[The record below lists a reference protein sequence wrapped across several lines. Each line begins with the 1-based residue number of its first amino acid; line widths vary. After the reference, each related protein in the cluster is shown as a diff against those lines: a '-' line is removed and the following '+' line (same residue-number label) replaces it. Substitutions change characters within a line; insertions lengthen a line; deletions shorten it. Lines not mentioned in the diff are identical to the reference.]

1 MNQQAAGFTPGSHFR
16 HPLRADLIP
25 GRAAAKQE
33 WLHKKER
40 KLKMNCAPSRSPSKS
55 TVLPCAGGAFS
66 HFRSWTR
73 LLAVAVIGLF
83 FVNGAFASPGT
94 LVAPGLNQPRG
105 AIRWN
110 GSVWVADIANGF
122 CRIDGGAINLATC
135 FTPGNHQPELNGNL
149 VYVAGNTGV
158 FRLTMNAVTSTID
171 SAVTLAPNA
180 GLAGNLPEAASL
192 GPDGKLYVSFTNTGD
207 IRRIT
212 NPAGDPATQT
222 VESVGKAASGG
233 GPVNS
238 VSFVNGDL
246 YLADTGLIGL
256 ERIAGAAACRGG
268 CNAVAMFGVLGI
280 SNSLSSDRVR
290 YLYMENGTRVLRYDA
305 TTTNVVDL
313 YSSNAVIDGQTFG
326 YGQVWGVTLDQSTG
340 DVFIGG
346 DPTPPGAATTN
357 IGSLYVVTAPAT
369 TEGLVNTQFGPPAPV
384 PSPTPGPTPVKT
396 GSLYAA
402 GITRP
407 AGLNW
412 IGTHVWISDA
422 SQGFC
427 RVDPG
432 SPGVASL
439 SNCFKPTL
447 TFVAGQASFD
457 SVRNVIYIPDAAT
470 ASAGIFRVAYV
481 PDTETLGASTNLGN
495 GNLQPTAVAVA
506 PEGSLFIGSRPN
518 GNINKI
524 TTPATTP
531 SAPVKIAT
539 TSNGLGV
546 RAMLFIANDLY
557 LAETVN
563 VTVIIRASPSLL
575 KGKAVIVGPAQ
586 TKGAQPVLN
595 ITTPLSLAADVSIP
609 SHALL
614 YIGSDPLGLGN
625 VGQVDQWDIL
635 LQKDTIWAGFGTIG
649 AVLTQFANP
658 AGLAFAPGGILY
670 VADDP
675 SVTSAGATATPGQ
688 GHIYQ
693 VGP

>member
-1 MNQQAAGFTPGSHFR
+1 
-16 HPLRADLIP
+16 
-25 GRAAAKQE
+25 
-33 WLHKKER
+33 
-40 KLKMNCAPSRSPSKS
+40 MNCAPSRSPSKS
-55 TVLPCAGGAFS
+55 IFSPFAGRTFPNY
-66 HFRSWTR
+66 RSWTR
-73 LLAVAVIGLF
+73 LLAVAVIGLLC
-83 FVNGAFASPGT
+83 VSNALASPGT
-94 LVAPGLNQPRG
+94 LVANGLNQPRG

-122 CRIDGGAINLATC
+122 CRIDGGVINLATC
-135 FTPGNHQPELNGNL
+135 FTPGNAQPELDGNL

-180 GLAGNLPEAASL
+180 GLAGNLPQSASL
-192 GPDGKLYVSFTNTGD
+192 GPDGKLYVSFTTTGD

-212 NPAGDPATQT
+212 NPAGDPNTRA

-238 VSFVNGDL
+238 LAFVNNDL

-256 ERIAGAAACRGG
+256 ERIASAAGCHGN
-268 CNAVAMFGVLGI
+268 CNAVSMFGVLGI
-280 SNSLSSDRVR
+280 SNSVSSDRVR

-313 YSSNAVIDGQTFG
+313 YSQNGIQNGQTFG
-326 YGQVWGVTLDQSTG
+326 YGQVWGVTIDVATG

-402 GITRP
+402 GITQP
-407 AGLNW
+407 GGMNW
-412 IGTHVWISDA
+412 IATHAWVSDA
-422 SQGFC
+422 TQGFC
-427 RVDPG
+427 RIDPS
-432 SPGVASL
+432 SPGVAAL
-439 SNCFKPTL
+439 SNCFKPSP

-457 SVRNVIYIPDAAT
+457 SVRNFIYIPDAAT
-470 ASAGIFRVAYV
+470 ASTGIFRVAFI
-481 PDTETLGASTNLGN
+481 PGTESLGASVNLGN
-495 GNLQPTAVAVA
+495 GNLGPTAVAVA
-506 PEGSLFIGSRPN
+506 PDGSLFIGGRPN

-531 SAPVKIAT
+531 SAPVRIAT

-546 RAMLFIANDLY
+546 RALLFIANDLY

-563 VTVIIRASPSLL
+563 VTVIIRASPSLT
-575 KGKAVIVGPAQ
+575 KGKAVIVGPAADR
-586 TKGAQPVLN
+586 TSPPRLN
-595 ITTPLSLAADVSIP
+595 VTTPLSLAADTTNP
-609 SHALL
+609 SHVLL

-625 VGQVDQWDIL
+625 FGQVDQWDIL
-635 LQKDTIWAGFGTIG
+635 LQKDTIWADSGTIG
-649 AVLTQFANP
+649 AVLTSFANP
-658 AGLAFAPGGILY
+658 SGLAFAPGGILY

-675 SVTSAGATATPGQ
+675 SVTSAGTTATPGQ
-688 GHIYQ
+688 GHVYS